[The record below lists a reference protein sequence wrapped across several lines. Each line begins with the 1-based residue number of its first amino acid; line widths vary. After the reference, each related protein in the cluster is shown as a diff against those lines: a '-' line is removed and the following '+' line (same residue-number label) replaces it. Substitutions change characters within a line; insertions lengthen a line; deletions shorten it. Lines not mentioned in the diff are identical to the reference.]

1 MKLFALTLV
10 GVHAVVFPSVYSS
23 DSEGNPP
30 PYQVINVGMEAA
42 SPNPIRVR
50 ENYEEARNEAY
61 NLASLADRS
70 WKGSAQLEA
79 LLGENSFLMQFG
91 GKSSEDVPIVD
102 VGLAKG
108 VEHAQV
114 GNTINNLQAAV
125 RTNFAQGVAKL
136 NQQYGLALSEAKTSI
151 ADSVRRHFGAISF
164 LVEEPSFRV
173 EIVPTTSDEAA
184 GSAAA
189 QQLFGR
195 KQAAVSALV
204 DGASAELKEIAKIL
218 SSEFDKALSANV
230 HSSFLGAVP
239 SRATGFHKQLNI
251 RLTQSD
257 APSVADLLSDAISR
271 EDISEA
277 NLRGQILTI
286 QLKLVQEINSFA
298 AQMLQHVSAVA

>member
-1 MKLFALTLV
+1 MKLLALTLV
-10 GVHAVVFPSVYSS
+10 GVHAMVFPSVYSS
-23 DSEGNPP
+23 DSQGNPS

-50 ENYEEARNEAY
+50 ENYDEARNEAY
-61 NLASLADRS
+61 NLAGLADRS

-79 LLGENSFLMQFG
+79 ILAENSFLQ
-91 GKSSEDVPIVD
+91 KSSEDVPIVD

-108 VEHAQV
+108 VEHAQL
-114 GNTINNLQAAV
+114 GNTISNLQAAV
-125 RTNFAQGVAKL
+125 RSNFAQGVAKL
-136 NQQYGLALSEAKTSI
+136 NQQYGVALAEAKTSI
-151 ADSVRRHFGAISF
+151 VDSVRRHFGAISF
-164 LVEEPSFRV
+164 MNVAEPSFRV

-195 KQAAVSALV
+195 KQATVTALV

-239 SRATGFHKQLNI
+239 TRSTAFNKQLNI

-286 QLKLVQEINSFA
+286 QLKLVQEINSFV
-298 AQMLQHVSAVA
+298 AQMLQHVSSVA